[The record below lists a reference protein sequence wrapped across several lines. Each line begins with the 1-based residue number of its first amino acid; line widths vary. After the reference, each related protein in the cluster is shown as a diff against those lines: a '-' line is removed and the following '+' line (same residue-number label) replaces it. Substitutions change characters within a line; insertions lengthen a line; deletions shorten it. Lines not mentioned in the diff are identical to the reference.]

1 MAGAGGCF
9 FEESLTGKLQ
19 DYPEWNEMIF
29 EILFSGKSVPFRP
42 LNPIID
48 MASMFGFIKNQDGDV
63 AIANRIFETVLYNLY
78 LSMEEIQKNDM
89 YSASAREKNQF
100 IVGGHLNMRLVL
112 EKFVEHF
119 SDLYAGSFFKETI
132 V

>member
-1 MAGAGGCF
+1 M
-9 FEESLTGKLQ
+9 TGKLQ

-48 MASMFGFIKNQDGDV
+48 MASMFGFI
-63 AIANRIFETVLYNLY
+63 
-78 LSMEEIQKNDM
+78 
-89 YSASAREKNQF
+89 
-100 IVGGHLNMRLVL
+100 
-112 EKFVEHF
+112 
-119 SDLYAGSFFKETI
+119 GSFFKETI